1 VARRAV
7 PAPDSPIAARRVL
20 RRGIRAARRSSAV
33 YHGRSLSIGQVS
45 DLPVTEPGQG
55 WGRTLGVSFHDRP
68 QPVFHGF
75 GVVTNVGEGGAAHG
89 CASDA
94 PCRPPARCLPWL
106 VAFPGGV
113 TFLGSGRIG
122 GRGRR
127 FRPLVIDMT
136 PGATP
141 PPVGTRPVAR
151 DDSPMRAP
159 AGLSPVAQRAFGRG
173 PVEAF
178 RGRHRTPGIGA
189 ARTRQRRD
197 CGGARPVCWTLRG
210 RGTRNDADGSPVR
223 ARKTRR
229 FQRVL

>member
-55 WGRTLGVSFHDRP
+55 WVGDPGRIRSRP
-68 QPVFHGF
+68 PPACFPRVPRRNERGR
-75 GVVTNVGEGGAAHG
+75 GWGGARLRIRRPV
-89 CASDA
+89 SP
-94 PCRPPARCLPWL
+94 PCPLPSLAGRLPWL
-106 VAFPGGV
+106 GQLPCW
-113 TFLGSGRIG
+113 GRIG
-122 GRGRR
+122 RRGAR
-127 FRPLVIDMT
+127 FRPPVIDMT

-141 PPVGTRPVAR
+141 PPVGTRPVAC

-189 ARTRQRRD
+189 ARIRQRRD
-197 CGGARPVCWTLRG
+197 CGGARPSVG
-210 RGTRNDADGSPVR
+210 R
-223 ARKTRR
+223 
-229 FQRVL
+229 